1 MYIPTLE
8 GTIDRRL
15 LVNYRVDPDYLQ
27 RLLPAPF
34 RPKRIHGMGIA
45 GICLIRLKE
54 LRPRAL
60 PAALGLTSENAAHR
74 IAVEW
79 EEQGEYH
86 EGVYIPRRDTSS
98 RFTALIGGRVF
109 PGVHHHACFQV
120 READGSFWVQM
131 ASDDGQTHVTVAAH
145 LAAQLPAQSIFAS
158 LEEASAFFEHGLLGY
173 SVTNR
178 PGKLDVLELRC
189 RNWRIEPLQVTEAQ
203 SNFFDDPKR
212 FPAGAAE
219 LDCALVMRAIRHQ
232 WYVRQPFSSANS
244 AESEDLAQS
253 VQDVH
258 AGVGSR

>member
-60 PAALGLTSENAAHR
+60 PTALGLSSENAAHR

-79 EEQGEYH
+79 DEEGEYR

-98 RFTALIGGRVF
+98 HFTTFVGGRLF

-120 READGSFWVQM
+120 REAGEAFWVHM
-131 ASDDGQTHVTVAAH
+131 ASDDGQTRVTVAAH
-145 LAAQLPAQSIFAS
+145 LAAQLPTHSIFAS
-158 LEEASAFFEHGLLGY
+158 LEEASAFFEHGSLGY
-173 SVTNR
+173 SVTNQA
-178 PGKLDVLELRC
+178 GKLDVLELRC
-189 RNWRIEPLQVTEAQ
+189 RNWMVEPLQVTEAQ
-203 SNFFDDPKR
+203 SSFFDDPKR

-232 WYVRQPFSSANS
+232 WYVRQPLSS
-244 AESEDLAQS
+244 AESEGSAQS

>member
-1 MYIPTLE
+1 MFIPTLD

-15 LVNYRVDPDYLQ
+15 LVNYRVDPGYLQ

-60 PAALGLTSENAAHR
+60 PVVLGLTSENAAHR

-98 RFTALIGGRVF
+98 RFTALIGGRLF
-109 PGVHHHACFQV
+109 PGVHHHADFQV
-120 READGSFWVQM
+120 READDSFWVQM
-131 ASDDGQTHVTVAAH
+131 ASDDGETRVMVAAH

-158 LEEASAFFEHGLLGY
+158 LAEASAFFEHGVLGY

-189 RNWRIEPLQVTEAQ
+189 RTWRVEPLQVTEAQ
-203 SNFFDDPKR
+203 SSFFDDPQR

-232 WYVRQPFSSANS
+232 WHVRQPFSSA
-244 AESEDLAQS
+244 ETEDPAQS
-253 VQDVH
+253 VQDAH